1 MMLLC
6 QSLASPCSLD
16 VERGVV
22 QVEQLRSYF
31 LHIQHH
37 FMSLAFAGPAAL
49 PTYSWTWR
57 KACPKLRR
65 LMHHLVCCAFPFGAC
80 DVCSASTQSMASKL
94 HCSLKRQGV
103 SEVTGPCTA
112 SQLHGLIWEC
122 RKPLMR
128 QAREP
133 VKRRAPVSTVPEE
146 LWVAGLQCASALL
159 CDYVAIG
166 GRDSLYRPCMSKQ
179 SDHGVQGL
187 FQQHMLW

>member
-1 MMLLC
+1 MPKFG
-6 QSLASPCSLD
+6 SLASPCSLD
-16 VERGVV
+16 AERGVV

-65 LMHHLVCCAFPFGAC
+65 LMHHLVCCAFLLGDC

-103 SEVTGPCTA
+103 SEVTGPGTA
-112 SQLHGLIWEC
+112 SQLHGLI
-122 RKPLMR
+122 
-128 QAREP
+128 
-133 VKRRAPVSTVPEE
+133 
-146 LWVAGLQCASALL
+146 
-159 CDYVAIG
+159 
-166 GRDSLYRPCMSKQ
+166 RDAENR
-179 SDHGVQGL
+179 
-187 FQQHMLW
+187 